1 MRHKTIKITLLFT
14 LLLALV
20 YFIFLQFNKESLHF
34 LPQSKEIV
42 SVTEGQSFFLESR
55 TVQQFAVKDSNLG
68 LINLAVSFPNPLP
81 NRPLPILFILGGLE
95 TGLDSVRHVS
105 NVGNNILIG
114 YDWPIQSNL
123 PEGFNILLKFPRIY
137 KEIYHAPG
145 QITAAIEWIAKQR
158 WAEIERISVLGFSVG
173 AIVAPAVQHLLER
186 RGTINIGWTVLAY
199 GGADIGKIVNYN
211 PSIRPNW
218 IKPLYGWII
227 QLLFNPLDPKEHL
240 PFLSGKFLLV
250 SGTQDEFIPKQSSSL
265 MQKITP
271 QPKDIIFI
279 EGQHMGV
286 GENQKTLLSKIIE
299 ETRIWLKTNGAINP

>member
-68 LINLAVSFPNPLP
+68 LINLAVSFPTPLP

-123 PEGFNILLKFPRIY
+123 PEGFNLLLKFPRIY

-145 QITAAIEWIAKQR
+145 QITSAIEWIATHR
-158 WAEIERISVLGFSVG
+158 WAEIERISLLGFWV
-173 AIVAPAVQHLLER
+173 
-186 RGTINIGWTVLAY
+186 W
-199 GGADIGKIVNYN
+199 
-211 PSIRPNW
+211 
-218 IKPLYGWII
+218 
-227 QLLFNPLDPKEHL
+227 
-240 PFLSGKFLLV
+240 
-250 SGTQDEFIPKQSSSL
+250 
-265 MQKITP
+265 
-271 QPKDIIFI
+271 
-279 EGQHMGV
+279 
-286 GENQKTLLSKIIE
+286 
-299 ETRIWLKTNGAINP
+299 